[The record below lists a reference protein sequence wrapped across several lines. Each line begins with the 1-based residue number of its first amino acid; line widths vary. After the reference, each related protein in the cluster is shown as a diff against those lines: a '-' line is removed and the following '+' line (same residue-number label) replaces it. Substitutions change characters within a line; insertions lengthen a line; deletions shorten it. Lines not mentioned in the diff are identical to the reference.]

1 MDIFEELRK
10 NLGCMYISDMRYTP
24 YRRQALG
31 TVLLLNLDRYPI
43 EQLSDLSEYLT
54 DRKMDFES
62 SEQASEYFREM
73 YHKSA

>member
-10 NLGCMYISDMRYTP
+10 NFGCMFISDMRYTP
-24 YRRQALG
+24 YRRQVLG

-43 EQLSDLSEYLT
+43 EQLSDLSKYLT

-62 SEQASEYFREM
+62 SEQALEYFSLENR
-73 YHKSA
+73 